1 MSTAAVI
8 AFTIW
13 VAVLA
18 GLAALIVWDCTR
30 PLAHLGARPRSARIM
45 QPERQTWICPEL
57 PSGRLVVSRG
67 VCAILGWPEPTL

>member
-30 PLAHLGARPRSARIM
+30 PLAHLGARPRAARIM
-45 QPERQTWICPEL
+45 QPASQTWICPEL
-57 PSGRLVVSRG
+57 PGGRVVVRRD
-67 VCAILGWPEPTL
+67 VCYVLGWPEPTL